1 MFFNQFCTLSEKFS
15 AFRRKL
21 FSDVVI
27 TAFIVSIGSYWG
39 NTKIDFSK
47 RHWIYILLDDS
58 KESFGGVV
66 KVACTETKG
75 TLCRSLFWFLCCFQ
89 TFCKLSETISAF
101 CRKLFGQVVVSA
113 SSVSIGSLWGE
124 KKWTSRKG
132 IKFISFSETAR
143 KVSAGWSKLH
153 SPGE

>member
-1 MFFNQFCTLSEKFS
+1 MQIIFLNFMFFNQFCTLSEKFS

-58 KESFGGVV
+58 KESFGGLV

-75 TLCRSLFWFLCCFQ
+75 TLCRSLFRVLCCFQ
-89 TFCKLSETISAF
+89 TFCKLSETISGF
-101 CRKLFGQVVVSA
+101 CRKLLGQVVVTA
-113 SSVSIGSLWGE
+113 TFVSIGSFWG
-124 KKWTSRKG
+124 KKIWISRKKHNFY
-132 IKFISFSETAR
+132 ILLR
-143 KVSAGWSKLH
+143 DC
-153 SPGE
+153 